1 MSSPAATAPPA
12 SSAPFN
18 PLRAAFHFLTSL
30 KLAVAILGISA
41 LLVFLGTIAQV
52 NEGLYLAQA
61 RWFKSWIII
70 RHEGDPWYVL
80 IYPGGYTL
88 GVLLIFNLMGAHL
101 RRFKFPPGGWPALVI
116 HYSLVMGAL
125 FAITWGLLWSP
136 WIFFMACTALLVLDM
151 LVGEEKIGWKRL
163 VGSGKK
169 IGVDLIHFG
178 IVILLVGQLATD
190 MLAEESYMAMKEGQ
204 TVRYSQ
210 NSMGTELVIASDVE
224 GDAKNENVVAIPE
237 SLMVQKDA
245 ANGETIRH
253 DKLPFDIRMTLWQ
266 GNSDL
271 IDLTE
276 AREAEGRLRQALA
289 TLESKFSS
297 PDVLAEEA
305 RRAAETPGLLR
316 VWRESLQELG
326 ASPGDDITPAV
337 EQVKQD
343 SARASALLAKLKAGF
358 RRDMVEAFRKED
370 ANMRF
375 AAQRVEADQPITDSS
390 PARLAS
396 SSVGQRYYTQALK
409 IQREMD
415 SRNIPSAVVELIGP
429 GGSIGTWLVSPH
441 LKPQTIRHAGK
452 EYRLS
457 LRFERHYHPFSVTLL
472 KTTHDVYAGTDTPK
486 DFRSRV
492 RVVHPE
498 KNEDRETEIYM
509 NAPLRYEGLTFF
521 QHQMSSRAE
530 IANAQGFS
538 QLQVVRNPS
547 WFSPYF
553 GCALVGYGMTRH
565 FLLHL
570 LRFIRKRQTS

>member
-1 MSSPAATAPPA
+1 MSSPAANVHAPP
-12 SSAPFN
+12 APFN

-30 KLAVAILGISA
+30 KLAVAILGIST
-41 LLVFLGTIAQV
+41 LLVFLGTLAQV
-52 NEGLYLAQA
+52 NEGLYLAQD
-61 RWFKSWIII
+61 RWFKSWLIV
-70 RHEGDPWYVL
+70 RHAGDPWYVL

-101 RRFKFPPGGWPALVI
+101 RRFKFPPGGWPVLLI
-116 HYSLVMGAL
+116 HYTLVMGAL
-125 FAITWGLLWSP
+125 AAITWGLLWSP
-136 WIFFMACTALLVLDM
+136 WIFFMACTALLVVDM
-151 LVGEEKIGWKRL
+151 ALGEEKIGWKRM

-190 MLAEESYMAMKEGQ
+190 MLAEESYMAIKEGD
-204 TVRYSQ
+204 TAHYSQ
-210 NSMGTELVIASDVE
+210 NGMGTELVIASDIE

-237 SLMVQKDA
+237 GLMVKKDA
-245 ANGETIRH
+245 ANSETLRH

-271 IDLTE
+271 IDLEE
-276 AREAEGRLRQALA
+276 AQKAEGQLRQAFA

-297 PDVLAEEA
+297 PDVLAAEA
-305 RRAAETPGLLR
+305 KRAAETPGLLR
-316 VWRESLQELG
+316 VWNESLKELG
-326 ASPGDDITPAV
+326 VTPGEDITPAV
-337 EQVKQD
+337 EQVQKD
-343 SARASALLAKLKAGF
+343 PAKAAGLLSKLKAGF
-358 RRDMVEAFRKED
+358 RRDMMEAFKKED

-375 AAQRVEADQPITDSS
+375 AAQRVEAEQPITDSS

-396 SSVGQRYYTQALK
+396 SGAAKRYYTQSLK
-409 IQREMD
+409 IQRDMD
-415 SRNIPSAVVELIGP
+415 SRNFPSAVVELIGP

-441 LKPQTIRHAGK
+441 LMPQTIRHAGK

-486 DFRSRV
+486 DFRSRI
-492 RVVHPE
+492 RVQHPA

>member
-1 MSSPAATAPPA
+1 MSSPAATAPAAP
-12 SSAPFN
+12 APFN

-30 KLAVAILGISA
+30 KLAVAILGVSA
-41 LLVFLGTIAQV
+41 LLVFLGTLAQV
-52 NEGLYLAQA
+52 NEGLYLAQT
-61 RWFKSWIII
+61 RWFKSWIIV
-70 RHEGDPWYVL
+70 RHAGDPWYVL

-101 RRFKFPPGGWPALVI
+101 RRFKFPPGGWLVLLI
-116 HYSLVMGAL
+116 HYSLIMALL

-136 WIFFMACTALLVLDM
+136 WFFFMACTALLVADM
-151 LVGEEKIGWKRL
+151 TLGGEKIGWKRL

-169 IGVDLIHFG
+169 IGVDFIHFG
-178 IVILLVGQLATD
+178 IVVLLIGQLATD
-190 MLAEESYMAMKEGQ
+190 MLAEESFMAMREGD
-204 TVRYSQ
+204 TARYSQ
-210 NSMGTELVIASDVE
+210 NGMGTELVIASDIE
-224 GDAKNENVVAIPE
+224 GDTKNENIVAIPE
-237 SLMVQKDA
+237 GLMVKKDA
-245 ANGETIRH
+245 ANGETISH
-253 DKLPFDIRMTLWQ
+253 DKLPFQIRTTLWQ

-271 IDLTE
+271 IDLSE
-276 AREAEGRLRQALA
+276 AQKAEGQLRQAFA

-297 PDVLAEEA
+297 PEVLAAEA
-305 RRAAETPGLLR
+305 KRVAETPGLQR
-316 VWRESLQELG
+316 VWIESLKDLG
-326 ASPGDDITPAV
+326 VSPGEDLAAAV
-337 EQVKQD
+337 EQVQKD
-343 SARASALLAKLKAGF
+343 SAKATQLLGKLKMGF
-358 RRDMVEAFRKED
+358 RNEMLAAFKKED

-375 AAQRVEADQPITDSS
+375 AAQRVEAEQPITDSS

-396 SSVGQRYYTQALK
+396 SDVAKRYYTQPLK
-409 IQREMD
+409 VQRDMD
-415 SRNIPSAVVELIGP
+415 SRNIPSAVVELVGP

-441 LKPQTIRHAGK
+441 LKPQTVRYGGK

-457 LRFERHYHPFSVTLL
+457 LRFERHYYPFSVTLL

-486 DFRSRV
+486 DFRSRI

-509 NAPLRYEGLTFF
+509 NAPLRYEGLAFF

-530 IANAQGFS
+530 IANARGSS
-538 QLQVVRNPS
+538 QFQVVRNPS
-547 WFSPYF
+547 WFPPYF